1 MFKDHPSGK
10 DIQSFLKGAS
20 GPVPRARNAQVMR
33 HLLSECAVCRGRLQ
47 AMGWDGRR
55 LARLVQTV
63 EEEVAPPASNGFDYS
78 RAFAAA
84 ERAVSSFLTPDRL
97 EVEEPADVLPQL
109 EGLPQEEQV
118 RRVSAGGSFSTPGIV
133 KALIDRSHALR
144 FKDAEAMLFSANLA
158 RLAAESCP
166 ADATGNELRLADLRA
181 RAWGQYGNALRVSG
195 RPREAEEAFAAAQSY
210 REAGTGDPAL
220 RAWLLEKSTPLAI
233 FNGLLDQAMEMS
245 RTAGEIYQELGEAH
259 LLASTLVQ
267 KAIAALYSGEAES
280 AVRILN
286 QAIPLID
293 FEEDPHLL
301 LAACHNLIRCYI
313 DLDQPE
319 QALLIYSETHELYQ
333 EFDDPLILLRAAW
346 QEGQILRDLGH
357 LRAAE
362 TALLRAREGYLER
375 KLVYEAALV
384 SLELATVYVKLG
396 LVDELKS
403 TVTAT
408 IPIFHALRVKLETL
422 ASLLQLRQVADQE
435 QQALELIRVLSA
447 QIEPLSKS
455 RTIEPGGNPRH

>member
-1 MFKDHPSGK
+1 MLEEHPSGK
-10 DIQSFLKGAS
+10 DLESFLKGAS
-20 GPVPRARNAQVMR
+20 GPSTRALNARVMR
-33 HLLSECAVCRGRLQ
+33 HLLSECTICRGRLQ
-47 AMGWDGRR
+47 ALGWDGKR
-55 LARLVQTV
+55 LARLVETV
-63 EEEVAPPASNGFDYS
+63 EEGVPAPAANSFDYS

-84 ERAVSSFLTPDRL
+84 ERAVSAFLTADRP
-97 EVEEPADVLPQL
+97 EAEIPSAVLARL
-109 EGLPQEEQV
+109 EGLPEEEQI
-118 RRVSAGGSFSTPGIV
+118 RRVSAGGSFANPGIV
-133 KALIDRSHALR
+133 RALIDRSHSFR
-144 FKDAEAMLFSANLA
+144 FQDAEAMLLSANLA

-166 ADATGNELRLADLRA
+166 AAAGNELRLADLKA

-195 RPREAEEAFAAAQSY
+195 RPTEAEQAFAAAHQY
-210 REAGTGDPAL
+210 RKAGTGDPML
-220 RAWLLEKSTPLAI
+220 RAWLLEKGTPLAT
-233 FNGLLDQAMEMS
+233 FQGLLNKAMDMAG
-245 RTAGEIYQELGEAH
+245 RAGEIYQELGENH
-259 LLASTLVQ
+259 LLASTLIQ
-267 KAIAALYSGEAES
+267 KATAAVYSGETES
-280 AVRILN
+280 AVRMLN
-286 QAIPLID
+286 KAIPLID

-319 QALLIYSETHELYQ
+319 QALVIYSEICELYQ
-333 EFDDPLILLRAAW
+333 EFDDPLIRLRAAW

-362 TALLRAREGYLER
+362 TALLRAREGYLAR

-435 QQALELIRVLSA
+435 QQALELIRILSA
-447 QIEPLSKS
+447 QIEPLPKS
-455 RTIEPGGNPRH
+455 RVIESGGDPRR